1 MLVLSF
7 QVAAML
13 MEMVFGT
20 EVQWQLSLLV
30 FDFQAFYFI
39 IRIVFVDIS
48 IINSN
53 YYFLF
58 HMVVEMALYRV
69 LDLWFTSS
77 YFLVHSAILDT
88 PGINSPCDHSF
99 FFLIENVAETYQLI
113 GIFLCVLLAI
123 LFINLLLLFFLHLI
137 YWKSGNL
144 TGLLNMQII

>member
-77 YFLVHSAILDT
+77 YIL
-88 PGINSPCDHSF
+88 SSF
-99 FFLIENVAETYQLI
+99 SHLRYIWNKQPAWSF
-113 GIFLCVLLAI
+113 I
-123 LFINLLLLFFLHLI
+123 LFSYRKCSWDVSTYWHLSLCSFSNLVYQSVTFVSYTWYIEKVETSLD
-137 YWKSGNL
+137 YWTCK
-144 TGLLNMQII
+144 

>member
-13 MEMVFGT
+13 MEMVIGT

-53 YYFLF
+53 FYVLF
-58 HMVVEMALYRV
+58 HMVVEMALYRG
-69 LDLWFTSS
+69 LDL
-77 YFLVHSAILDT
+77 
-88 PGINSPCDHSF
+88 
-99 FFLIENVAETYQLI
+99 
-113 GIFLCVLLAI
+113 
-123 LFINLLLLFFLHLI
+123 
-137 YWKSGNL
+137 
-144 TGLLNMQII
+144 